1 MKLNEMFDLDY
12 FTFNVDADDFIE
24 LVNKVSKNLLELN
37 LVNDTY
43 QSALLEREELFPTG
57 LITQGLNIGLPHTDP
72 EHIIKPFVYV
82 VRSKKPIQIRQM
94 GDNQLIDVSNF
105 FFLGIKEPS
114 KQVQLLQTMM
124 NLFMDMNFVSN
135 YEKSKSEEEAF
146 LKLSE
151 KLNLNN

>member
-1 MKLNEMFDLDY
+1 MELNEMFDLDY
-12 FTFNVDADDFIE
+12 FIFNVDGDDFKE

-37 LVNDTY
+37 LVTDTY
-43 QSALLEREELFPTG
+43 QSALLEREDSFPTG

-114 KQVQLLQTMM
+114 KQVELLQTMM
-124 NLFMDMNFVSN
+124 NLFMDMDFVSN
-135 YEKSKSEEEAF
+135 YEKSNSEEEAF